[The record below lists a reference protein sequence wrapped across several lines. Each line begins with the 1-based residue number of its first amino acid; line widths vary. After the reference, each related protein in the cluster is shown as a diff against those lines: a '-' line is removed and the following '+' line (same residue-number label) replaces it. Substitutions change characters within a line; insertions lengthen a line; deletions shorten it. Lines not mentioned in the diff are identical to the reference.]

1 MKFLIKNIILYVFSF
16 IFVFIIDKVYSG
28 EFESSPISAE
38 IEQRIKGKS
47 YKENSPVALKDLR
60 YLTISYIDFEGKEHL
75 GEMIVNKE
83 VSKEVLEIFEELYDE
98 KFPIARM
105 ELIDNFDAND
115 NKSMSANNTSALCV
129 RTMTSNKSKFS
140 NHSYGLAI
148 DINPIQNPY
157 VMGEIIEPM
166 EGKAYINRAVYKKGM
181 ITEKAKEAFISRG
194 WIWGGDW
201 TSLKDY
207 QHFEKIK
214 IK

>member
-1 MKFLIKNIILYVFSF
+1 M
-16 IFVFIIDKVYSG
+16 
-28 EFESSPISAE
+28 E

-47 YKENSPVALKDLR
+47 YKENSPVALEDLR

-83 VSKEVLEIFEELYDE
+83 VSKEVLEIFEELYKD

-105 ELIDNFDAND
+105 ELIDNFDADD

-157 VMGEIIEPM
+157 VMGEIVEPM
-166 EGKAYINRAVYKKGM
+166 EGRAYINRAVYKKGM

-207 QHFEKIK
+207 QHFEKIN